1 MAQYN
6 QHLAISLKSHWIWD
20 KEDLYEH
27 EKKNL
32 SHKQE
37 ESLADFR
44 LLQSNIQRERMVKQC
59 QPSVN
64 NLLIMQVQV

>member
-6 QHLAISLKSHWIWD
+6 QDLAISLKSHWIWD

-32 SHKQE
+32 SHKE
-37 ESLADFR
+37 EETLADFR
-44 LLQSNIQRERMVKQC
+44 LHSNIQRQKMVKQC
-59 QPSVN
+59 QPSIN
-64 NLLIMQVQV
+64 NLLTMQVQV